1 MDWAEVA
8 GVVSTHAQSYDVV
21 GLEWIG
27 KGGGSTAEVAPG
39 VRGEDAVTF
48 VFVLTGVRVGS
59 LSVGVAPVLAAARSV
74 RYGWGITEETE
85 TGHGPQAIIG
95 ARPTG

>member
-1 MDWAEVA
+1 MGRAEVA
-8 GVVSTHAQSYDVV
+8 AVLSSQAQGQDVI
-21 GLEWIG
+21 GFEWILG
-27 KGGGSTAEVAPG
+27 RGCSTAQVADG
-39 VRGEDAVTF
+39 VGREDALTF
-48 VFVLTGVRVGS
+48 LPVAAGVRVGS
-59 LSVGVAPVLAAARSV
+59 LSVVVAPVLAAARSV